1 MIGRNRAAATLIAV
15 ALMTQ
20 ACSGSGSTPA
30 PSVAAPSEAAASG
43 ASAVPSSQTQ
53 PAEPVTV
60 VYWSMFSEGEPLQI
74 ELAKAIVDFQAE
86 NPNIKVNV
94 NWVGRDVLSGV
105 QGAMAAGTQV
115 DIVDQDNS
123 SLNNALVKTDLALAL
138 DPYLDGPGYDGK
150 GAWRDVF
157 NDGTFDQSKGA
168 DGKTYM
174 IPRDDYTR
182 AFFTNTAVL
191 AKAGVT
197 PKTYGMTWDEFTS
210 MLATLKAAGVNPIG
224 ADGTE
229 TDYNQWWFENLAV
242 RIAGLDAFLAA
253 AKDKT
258 GAAWSAPEFLKAA
271 QMLRDLIDKG
281 YFNKGYEGSVWPAAQ
296 APWVNGK
303 TALMLMGAW
312 LPKEMMPQAPA
323 GFESGM
329 FAFPSVAGGKGND
342 LVERWSNAYL
352 VLKSTKVPD
361 QAVRLV
367 QYLMSPKV
375 GTQIAKAGTP
385 VPIKGVTPPPA
396 LVGQYEILA
405 NMHSVPSD
413 FGLLVEAPEW
423 FANVYLRCDDPLF
436 QGKSSPEA
444 FITCMKD
451 ESAKYWSTH

>member
-1 MIGRNRAAATLIAV
+1 MLRRTRAATMLIGLALV
-15 ALMTQ
+15 AQ
-20 ACSGSGSTPA
+20 ACGGSGSTPA
-30 PSVAAPSEAAASG
+30 PSVAAPSG
-43 ASAVPSSQTQ
+43 ASVVPSSQPTQ

-60 VYWSMFSEGEPLQI
+60 VYWSMFSDGEPLQI

-86 NPNIKVNV
+86 NPNIKVEV

-105 QGAMAAGTQV
+105 QGAIASGTQV
-115 DIVDQDNS
+115 DIVDQSNGI
-123 SLNNALVKTDLALAL
+123 LNNALIKTDLALAL
-138 DPYLDGPGYDGK
+138 DPYLDGPGYDGS

-157 NDGTFDQSKGA
+157 NEGTFAQAKGA

-174 IPRDDYTR
+174 VPRDDYTR
-182 AFFTNTAVL
+182 AFFTNAAVL

-224 ADGTE
+224 VDGTE
-229 TDYNQWWFENLAV
+229 TGYNNWWFANLAV
-242 RIAGLDAFLAA
+242 RVAGPDAFLAA

-258 GAAWSAPEFLKAA
+258 GASWSAPEFLKAA
-271 QMLRDLIDKG
+271 QMLRDLRDKG
-281 YFNKGYEGSVWPAAQ
+281 YFNKGYEGSIWPAAQ
-296 APWVNGK
+296 VGWVNGNN
-303 TALMLMGAW
+303 ALMLMGAW
-312 LPKEMMPQAPA
+312 LPNEMSPQAPA

-329 FAFPSVAGGKGND
+329 FAFPNVPGGKGND
-342 LVERWSNAYL
+342 LVERWSNAYV
-352 VLKSTKVPD
+352 VLKSTKNPD

-375 GTQIAKAGTP
+375 GAEIAKVGTP

-405 NMHSVPSD
+405 HMDTVDSG
-413 FGLLVEAPEW
+413 FGLGTEVPEW
-423 FANVYLRCDDPLF
+423 QANVYGACDDPFF

-444 FITCMKD
+444 FITCLKD